1 MKGVPCSAGAR
12 FGNGVYFGDNSGK
25 MDQYCDIDK
34 EYSKGNLLHQMIYPE
49 DGNCR
54 HPGDVFY
61 ALVCRVTLGCS
72 RVYKGSGDF
81 HPSARHTNELCD
93 VPGVEP
99 PLPHH
104 SLIARKATTNVKDPF
119 DEYIIFHSDLTYP
132 EYLVAYQRR

>member
-1 MKGVPCSAGAR
+1 MNERFAGSSGGAR
-12 FGNGVYFGDNSGK
+12 FGNGVYFGDDSGK
-25 MDQYCDIDK
+25 IDQYCDIDK
-34 EYSKGNLLHQMIYPE
+34 KYDTSSLLHRRLY

-81 HPSARHTNELCD
+81 HPSSKNHSELCD
-93 VPGVEP
+93 VPGTAP
-99 PLPHH
+99 PVTHH
-104 SLIARKATTNVKDPF
+104 SLIARKATTNLQF
-119 DEYIIFHSDLTYP
+119 DEYINFRSDLTYP